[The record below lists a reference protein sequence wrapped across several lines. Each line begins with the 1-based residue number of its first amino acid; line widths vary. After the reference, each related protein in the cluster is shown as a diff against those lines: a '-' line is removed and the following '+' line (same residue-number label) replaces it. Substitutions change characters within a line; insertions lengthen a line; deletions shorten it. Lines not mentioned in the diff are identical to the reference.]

1 MKTISSIV
9 LLAGLALF
17 LDGQEPNLIKNPG
30 FTAGTNWW
38 YNSPIFSIAKEN
50 NNRYFRMVSATEVKP
65 VFAEQTPPIP
75 VEAGK
80 SYEFSCR
87 FKSMLKS
94 GEVYF
99 MFLVRDAG
107 NRCIRILNSP
117 KITEKTG
124 SEWENLRYVFV
135 VPEKGTVIQIRIY
148 AGMSF
153 SGEVQ
158 LDDLVL
164 KEGNG
169 ELKLPELPK
178 KPKLTGKPDAGFLAS
193 ALQLTDFRAFPGNGD
208 GKAIQKT
215 ELYLAGAEDQLCG
228 FFKLFHGKDKAFIKK
243 KSPRD
248 NESLLWK
255 NEVLELFFT
264 HINSDAP
271 LYQIA
276 FDPHGQIYDAQGE
289 NLNWDSHIRI
299 KSGEPGPEYTWVQFE
314 LPLSDLGYHYENR
327 GAGIRFS
334 LNVARNHSTVG
345 AAEFPISVWTPVQ
358 HLREAKNYHVFSVQ
372 KNAPPERISARLC
385 GSSLIQL
392 SKDPARWWKVKD
404 PLFKEL
410 ISDRPAPF
418 PGLRMFSWNMPIA
431 PHRNRAYALQ
441 YGRTFDRQ
449 ERFAEYDRSGIRHL
463 EMYHRTPDKE
473 LLPWM
478 DGKPGRSVML
488 LYYTGRNG
496 FDPYW
501 MFEGL
506 ADETAEE
513 LKKNPARYSGV
524 AMPDEYLHGLDSIL
538 AATAANPKTAASVE
552 AIRREIRE
560 KYGYGKYDIPS
571 SPETDTEPF
580 ARLAMRKYLLAKM
593 VLAQKKMMEVCREH
607 QKKTGYTV
615 QVISSDPTSQMRI
628 QHQSRIAPYVDMVN
642 VQSGPANSDSR
653 QRSGF
658 GAKLVTDL
666 SGKPAFCYVHLENLN
681 NVSYDA
687 EASASLLSEAFRAGA
702 IGVALYPVDWA
713 GVTRRQGSSNNDAYG
728 HRPRWDTILDTAKII
743 NSMNLLKI
751 PEPDYAVFVS
761 NDSALSRRRWEAP
774 PYEAYYNLAGPGAR
788 TWFRFISDIQ
798 LIDGKEKLSNWKFV
812 VIPKADIVD
821 EALYPHFEKYVK
833 NGGTLVCFDP
843 DFSRFRP
850 DGTDGRA
857 FTEKLFGVRTA
868 NTKYYD
874 RIVPSTQDG
883 LMKGM
888 KPAIPLAAGNLKL
901 EGKSVKVLAASPAG
915 DAVITEKD
923 YPRGGRAVMIARE
936 PSYTDGS
943 RPQWQEFNKTLLV
956 NLGART
962 GQDIWR
968 FTFPHKKEVKPV
980 VKGTCLTG
988 NHFLWWRDK
997 AEKVANAPIAKDAR
1011 YTLTLAPDALKA
1023 GDKLVFDFKN
1033 GNLTNR
1039 EKAFSAGD
1047 LFNELKNRFIIREG
1061 KIRLDMFADTFSR
1074 GDAFQIRIDFGKKV
1088 PARRVKIFWSG
1099 TLPEVSVTAP
1109 DGRKAVIPGGKTPD
1123 VRMSETALPAGAPV
1137 SSLVLSLGA
1146 RPEGEKLIL
1155 SEIEVWD

>member
-1 MKTISSIV
+1 MKTISSFA
-9 LLAGLALF
+9 LLAGFAL
-17 LDGQEPNLIKNPG
+17 LLCGQEQNLIKNPG
-30 FTAGTNWW
+30 FTAGRNWW
-38 YNSPIFSIAKEN
+38 YNSRLFSIGKEN
-50 NNRYFRMVSATEVKP
+50 NNRYLRIFSETEVKP
-65 VFAEQTPPIP
+65 VFAEQTPAIP

-87 FKSMLKS
+87 FRSMLKS
-94 GEVYF
+94 GDAYVL
-99 MFLVRDAG
+99 FLIRNAE
-107 NRCIRILNSP
+107 NRCIRVLSSP
-117 KITEKTG
+117 KITEKSG
-124 SEWENLRYVFV
+124 SGWETMRYVFTI
-135 VPEKGTVIQIRIY
+135 PEKGTSVQIRIY

-153 SGEVQ
+153 SGEIQ
-158 LDDLVL
+158 LDDLLL

-169 ELKLPELPK
+169 ELKLPELPQ
-178 KPKLTGKPDAGFLAS
+178 KPKLTGSPDAGFLDS
-193 ALQLTDFRAFPGNGD
+193 ALVLTDFRAFPGNGD
-208 GKAIQKT
+208 GKGIQKT
-215 ELYLAGAEDQLCG
+215 ELYLAVAEDQLCG
-228 FFKLFHGKDKAFIKK
+228 FFKLFHDPGKTFIKK

-248 NESLLWK
+248 NESLLWQ

-271 LYQIA
+271 LYQVA

-289 NLNWDSHIRI
+289 NRNWDSHIQI
-299 KSGEPGPEYTWVQFE
+299 KSAESDSEYTWVQFE
-314 LPLSDLGYHYENR
+314 LPLSDFGYHYENR
-327 GAGIRFS
+327 GAGIRFG
-334 LNVARNHSTVG
+334 LNAARNHSTVG
-345 AAEFPISVWTPVQ
+345 AVEFPISVWTPVQ
-358 HLREAKNYHVFSVQ
+358 NFRESKSFHVFTVQ
-372 KNAPPERISARLC
+372 KNCMPERISARLS
-385 GSSLIQL
+385 GSSLVQ
-392 SKDPARWWKVKD
+392 SFKDPAQWWKVKD

-410 ISDRPAPF
+410 ISDQSAPF

-431 PHRNRAYALQ
+431 PSRNRAYALQ
-441 YGRTFDRQ
+441 YGRTFDRK

-463 EMYHRTPDKE
+463 EMYHRSPNKE

-488 LYYTGRNG
+488 LYYTGKGG
-496 FDPYW
+496 FDPYR

-513 LKKNPARYSGV
+513 LKNNPARYSGV

-538 AATAANPKTAASVE
+538 TSTAANPKTAASVE

-571 SPETDTEPF
+571 SPDTDTEPF
-580 ARLAMRKYLLAKM
+580 ARLATRKYLLAKM
-593 VLAQKKMMEVCREH
+593 VLAQKKMMEVCRAH
-607 QKKTGYTV
+607 QKRTGYIV

-642 VQSGPANSDSR
+642 VQSGPANSSSR

-713 GVTRRQGSSNNDAYG
+713 GVTRRQGSSNTDAYG
-728 HRPRWDTILDTAKII
+728 HRPRWDTILETAKII
-743 NSMNLLKI
+743 NSMNLLKF
-751 PEPDYAVFVS
+751 PQPDYAIFIS

-821 EALYPHFEKYVK
+821 EALYPHFEKYVR

-850 DGTDGRA
+850 DGTDGRD
-857 FTEKLFGVRTA
+857 FTEKLFGVRVVD
-868 NTKYYD
+868 TKFYD
-874 RIVPSTQDG
+874 RIMPCTQDG

-888 KPAIPLAAGNLKL
+888 KKEIPLAAGNLKL
-901 EGKSVKVLAASPAG
+901 EGNGVNVLAASPAG
-915 DAVITEKD
+915 DAVITEKI
-923 YPRGGRAVMIARE
+923 YPGGGRAVMIARE
-936 PSYTDGS
+936 PSYSDGS
-943 RPQWQEFNKTLLV
+943 RPQWQEFNRTLLV
-956 NLGART
+956 NLGALT

-980 VKGTCLTG
+980 VKGSCLTG

-997 AEKVANAPIAKDAR
+997 AEKVANAPVSKDAC
-1011 YTLTLAPDALKA
+1011 YSLTLAPDAMKA

-1074 GDAFQIRIDFGKKV
+1074 EDAFQVQINFGKKV
-1088 PARRVKIFWSG
+1088 PVRRVKIFWSG
-1099 TLPEVSVTAP
+1099 TLPEVTVTAP

-1123 VRMSETALPAGAPV
+1123 VQMSETALKTGTPV
-1137 SSLVLSLGA
+1137 SSLILSLGA
-1146 RPEGEKLIL
+1146 RPKGEKLIL
-1155 SEIEVWD
+1155 SEIEIWD